1 MNIIIPMAGWGSRLR
16 PHSLTVPKP
25 MMPVA
30 GDPIVAGLCKS
41 LIQLVGKADCLHF
54 VIREDFGKEVEDKL
68 QEIAR
73 DLDSECRI
81 DYQTEPLGT
90 AHAILCASSSL
101 EGEVIIGFAD
111 TLFEATFD
119 LDPSADATIW
129 VKQVDDPRAF
139 GVVNLNDSNQI
150 ISFEEKP
157 QEPTSDLA
165 IIGVYHFK
173 DAADIHREMQHLIDH
188 DIRSKGEYQLTDAL
202 EQLRQRGT
210 VFVPGVVNQWMDCG
224 NKDITVKSNA
234 QMLDIKAAQGT
245 LVMKGSVKNSVLIEP
260 VYIEE
265 GCVIE
270 NSVVGPHVTLG
281 KNTVINNSLVANSLV
296 QHDTE
301 IVNASIE
308 DSMIGSKCSV
318 HGKAA
323 NLSIADYT
331 TIQL

>member
-41 LIQLVGKADCLHF
+41 LIKLVGKADCLHF
-54 VIREDFGKEVEDKL
+54 VIREDFGKDVEDKL
-68 QEIAR
+68 QEIAH
-73 DLDSECRI
+73 DLDADCRI

-101 EGEVIIGFAD
+101 QGEVIIGFAD
-111 TLFEATFD
+111 TLFEASFD

-139 GVVNLNDSNQI
+139 GVVNLNDANQI
-150 ISFEEKP
+150 VSFEEKP
-157 QEPTSDLA
+157 QQPRSDLA

-173 DAADIHREMQHLIDH
+173 DAETIRREMQYLIDH
-188 DIRSKGEYQLTDAL
+188 DIRSSGEYQLTDAL
-202 EQLRQRGT
+202 EALRQKGT

-224 NKDITVKSNA
+224 NKAITVASNA
-234 QMLDIKAAQGT
+234 QMLDIKASQGT
-245 LVMKGSVKNSVLIEP
+245 LVMQGNVQNSVLIEP
-260 VYIEE
+260 VHIEK
-265 GCVIE
+265 GCIIE

-281 KNTVINNSLVANSLV
+281 PNTVIKNSLVANSLV

-308 DSMIGSKCSV
+308 NSMIGSKCLV
-318 HGKAA
+318 RGKAVD
-323 NLSIADYT
+323 LSIGDFT